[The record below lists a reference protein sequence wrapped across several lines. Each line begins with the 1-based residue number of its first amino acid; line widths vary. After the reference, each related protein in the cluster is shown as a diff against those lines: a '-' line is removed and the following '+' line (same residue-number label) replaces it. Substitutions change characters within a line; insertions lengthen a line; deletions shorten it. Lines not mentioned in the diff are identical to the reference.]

1 MSLSEGFALGPYQI
15 VERIGRGGMA
25 TVYKAHHS
33 ALDRYVAIKVLPEFF
48 AEDETYRDRFQQE
61 ARSVA
66 RLKHPNIL
74 GVFDF
79 GQSDGITYLV
89 LDLVEGGTLADRLG
103 TPMELEDAV
112 RILRPLAAALDY
124 AHSQGILHRDMKPS
138 NILIQQDGTPVLAD
152 FGLAKMAA
160 SNRRLTATGAVMGTP
175 EYMSPEQALGE
186 AIDSASDLYSFTV
199 VAYEMLTGRVPFQ
212 ADTPGAVLLSHM
224 NKAMPPTHELVGELS
239 AHVEDALRKGLAK
252 APRDRYASASQ
263 FVAALTPAAW
273 PSRNDASRDASG
285 ADPQRQSGAFLTRPV
300 VLVVD
305 DGIANRQLIQA
316 YLADLDCEVCL
327 AGDGASALQIIE
339 SSQPSLVLL
348 DVQMPGIDGYEVCR
362 QIKAGPRGRL
372 LPVVMITA
380 LDRTEDRVMA
390 LESGA
395 DDFMTKPV
403 QRVEL
408 VARVR
413 SALRLKAVYNTL
425 DSAEHVIFALAAAV
439 EARDPFTGRHIQRVA
454 ESARQLGMRM
464 GLPEPALDDLYRG
477 GIIHDV
483 GKIGVPDAILLK
495 PGLLEPHES
504 AQMRAHAVLGE
515 GIVRPLRSGLN
526 LLPIIRHHHEH
537 FDGNGYPDG
546 LRGTAIPPLARVVSV
561 CDAYDALVNDRP
573 YRKRRTVAEAI
584 ATLKEGAGR
593 QWDPEVVGLFTKQ
606 IAQGAS
612 PSVV

>member
-1 MSLSEGFALGPYQI
+1 MSLSPGVALGPYRI
-15 VERIGRGGMA
+15 LERLGRGGMA
-25 TVYKAHHS
+25 TVYKAHHP

-48 AEDETYRDRFQQE
+48 AEDDAYRDRFQQE

-74 GVFDF
+74 NVFDY
-79 GQSDGITYLV
+79 GQTDEITYLV
-89 LDLVEGGTLADRLG
+89 LELVEGGTLAQILG
-103 TPMELEDAV
+103 SPMELEDVV
-112 RILRPLAAALDY
+112 RILRPLASALDH
-124 AHSQGILHRDMKPS
+124 AHSQGILHRDIKPS
-138 NILIQQDGTPVLAD
+138 NILIQNDGAPVLAD
-152 FGLAKMAA
+152 FGLARMA
-160 SNRRLTATGAVMGTP
+160 SSVRRLTASGTVMGTP
-175 EYMSPEQALGE
+175 EYMAPEQITGE
-186 AIDSASDLYSFTV
+186 AIGSASDLYSFAV

-224 NKAMPPTHELVGELS
+224 NAAMPPTHELVGKLS

-252 APRDRYASASQ
+252 TPGDRYESASQ

-273 PSRNDASRDASG
+273 PSRTDLPG
-285 ADPQRQSGAFLTRPV
+285 AAAGAVPERQGGPFLTPPL

-305 DGIANRQLIQA
+305 DGIANRQLIEA
-316 YLADLDCEVCL
+316 YLADLDCEVKL
-327 AGDGASALQIIE
+327 AGDGPSALRIIE
-339 SSQPSLVLL
+339 HSQPSLVLL

-362 QIKAGPRGRL
+362 QIKARPRGRL

-380 LDRTEDRVMA
+380 LDRTEDRVKA

-425 DSAEHVIFALAAAV
+425 DSAEQVIFALAAAV
-439 EARDPFTGRHIQRVA
+439 EARDPYTGKHTQRVA
-454 ESARQLGMRM
+454 ESARHLGIRM

-477 GIIHDV
+477 GIIHDI
-483 GKIGVPDAILLK
+483 GKIGVPDAVLLK
-495 PGLLEPHES
+495 PGPLDAEES
-504 AQMRAHAVLGE
+504 AQMRSHTVIGE
-515 GIVRPLRSGLN
+515 GIVRPLRSGYT

-546 LRGTAIPPLARVVSV
+546 LRESAIPRLARIVSV

-573 YRKRRTVAEAI
+573 YRDRRPVAEAI
-584 ATLKEGAGR
+584 AILKHGAGK
-593 QWDPEVVGLFTKQ
+593 QWDPEVVGLFTAE
-606 IAQGAS
+606 IPNVTGIGGA
-612 PSVV
+612 